1 MRIRPYLELIRPPN
15 LVTAA
20 ADPLAGFLVGGGSW
34 HRYDTIVPL
43 MVVSVCLYAAGG
55 VLNDVCDAQRDG
67 ESRPERPIPS
77 GRVDTRHAMRFAGL
91 LFAVGLTTAWITAP
105 IVGGVATSLIVAIVF
120 YDTVLKKT
128 ILAPGAM
135 GLCRALNLSLGLCA
149 MDPLPST
156 WVVVLPAALVWLYV
170 SSVTLFARAESGV
183 SKSPVL
189 IAALVGLTTAVVGQ
203 AFLHPLF
210 ESRHIEQLAF
220 LALLAVVT
228 VRRGYRAIKDPRPAV
243 VQAAVGA
250 FVIGLL
256 FFDASLVWMASGPV
270 AAALPAALIVPA
282 VLLARFFRV
291 S

>member
-20 ADPLAGFLVGGGSW
+20 ADPLAGFLVAGGAM

-43 MVVSVCLYAAGG
+43 MVVSVCLYAAGV
-55 VLNDVCDAQRDG
+55 VLNDVCDAQRDR

-77 GRVDTRHAMRFAGL
+77 GRIDARHAMRFACL
-91 LFAVGLTTAWITAP
+91 LFAVGLTAAWITAP
-105 IVGGVATSLIVAIVF
+105 IVGGVATSLIVAIVS

-156 WVVVLPAALVWLYV
+156 WVVVLPAALVWLYI

-189 IAALVGLTTAVVGQ
+189 ITALVGLTTAIVGQ

-210 ESRHIEQLAF
+210 GSRHIDQLVF
-220 LALLAVVT
+220 LALLAAVS

-250 FVIGLL
+250 LVIGLL
-256 FFDASLVWMASGPV
+256 FFDASLVWMANGPV

-282 VLLARFFRV
+282 MLLARFFRV